1 MSTRDARAQRSHTM
15 RARTMLRT
23 VTLALAVCLAAPPL
37 ASAQT
42 PGAAAPLPPSV
53 KVGDTAPDFTANYLT
68 AADANGKRDRKAV
81 KLSEFRGQKNVV
93 LAFFPAAFSPG
104 CTSEMAKYRESAGEF
119 NANNTVILG
128 MRVHYLDWGTP
139 GLPPV
144 LFLHGGGLNVHTWDL
159 VCAALKTERHCL
171 ALDQR
176 GHGDS
181 EWSPVMDY
189 STESHAG
196 DLEAFVDH
204 LGLDRFVLVGMSLGG
219 ANALAWAG
227 AHSRRLAALVLVDVG
242 PEVRQAGVRKIAGFT
257 SEATPLDSVEEF
269 VTRALAF
276 NPRRD
281 ATLLRRSLLHN
292 LRRMPDGKWMWKY
305 DQRHRGRALDP
316 AAAARRREL
325 LWSAVAKV
333 SCPTL
338 VVRGAESDVF
348 HDEDAERLARA
359 LPAGRWV
366 TVAGAGHTV
375 QGDNPAGLLV
385 ALREFLG
392 EVAARR

>member
-1 MSTRDARAQRSHTM
+1 VSLSPEEFREHLKLSSATAGLTLPD
-15 RARTMLRT
+15 
-23 VTLALAVCLAAPPL
+23 LALPAAHH
-37 ASAQT
+37 
-42 PGAAAPLPPSV
+42 
-53 KVGDTAPDFTANYLT
+53 
-68 AADANGKRDRKAV
+68 
-81 KLSEFRGQKNVV
+81 VV
-93 LAFFPAAFSPG
+93 L
-104 CTSEMAKYRESAGEF
+104 R
-119 NANNTVILG
+119 G
-128 MRVHYLDWGTP
+128 MRFHYVDWGTR
-139 GLPPV
+139 GLPPM

-159 VCAALKTERHCL
+159 VCASLKPERHCL

-189 STESHAG
+189 ATESHAE
-196 DLEAFVDH
+196 DLGAFVDH

-227 AHSRRLAALVLVDVG
+227 RHSERLAALVLVDVG
-242 PEVRQAGVRKIAGFT
+242 PEVRQAGVRKIAAFT
-257 SEATPLDSVEEF
+257 SEAAPLDSVEEF
-269 VTRALAF
+269 VARALAF

-292 LRRMPDGKWMWKY
+292 LRRTPDGKWMWKY

-316 AAAARRREL
+316 AAAGRRREL

-338 VVRGAESDVF
+338 VVRGGESDVF
-348 HDEDAERLARA
+348 HDEDAERLSGA
-359 LPAGRWV
+359 LPRGRWV
-366 TVAGAGHTV
+366 KIPNAGHTV

-392 EVAARR
+392 EVAPER

>member
-1 MSTRDARAQRSHTM
+1 MSLSPEEFREH
-15 RARTMLRT
+15 L
-23 VTLALAVCLAAPPL
+23 
-37 ASAQT
+37 
-42 PGAAAPLPPSV
+42 
-53 KVGDTAPDFTANYLT
+53 
-68 AADANGKRDRKAV
+68 
-81 KLSEFRGQKNVV
+81 KLS
-93 LAFFPAAFSPG
+93 
-104 CTSEMAKYRESAGEF
+104 SATAGITLPDLELPDSHH
-119 NANNTVILG
+119 VILRG
-128 MRVHYLDWGTP
+128 MRFHYLDWGTR
-139 GLPPV
+139 GRPPM

-159 VCAALKTERHCL
+159 VCAALKPERHCL

-189 STESHAG
+189 ATESHAE
-196 DLEAFVDH
+196 DLDAFVSH
-204 LGLDRFVLVGMSLGG
+204 RGLDRFVLVGMSLGG

-227 AHSRRLAALVLVDVG
+227 RHSDRLAALVLVDVG
-242 PEVRQAGVRKIAGFT
+242 PEVRQAGVRKIAAFT
-257 SEATPLDSVEEF
+257 SEATPLDSVDDF
-269 VTRALAF
+269 IAKALAF

-305 DQRHRGRALDP
+305 DQRHRGRAMDP

-325 LWSAVAKV
+325 LWSAASKV

-348 HDEDAERLARA
+348 HDEDAERLAGA
-359 LPAGRWV
+359 LPDGRWV
-366 TVAGAGHTV
+366 KIANAGHTV

-385 ALREFLG
+385 AVRQFLG
-392 EVAARR
+392 DVAAAR

>member
-1 MSTRDARAQRSHTM
+1 MSLSPEEFREH
-15 RARTMLRT
+15 L
-23 VTLALAVCLAAPPL
+23 
-37 ASAQT
+37 
-42 PGAAAPLPPSV
+42 
-53 KVGDTAPDFTANYLT
+53 
-68 AADANGKRDRKAV
+68 
-81 KLSEFRGQKNVV
+81 KLS
-93 LAFFPAAFSPG
+93 
-104 CTSEMAKYRESAGEF
+104 SATAGITLPDLELPDSHH
-119 NANNTVILG
+119 VILRG
-128 MRVHYLDWGTP
+128 MRFHYLDWGTR
-139 GLPPV
+139 GRPPM

-159 VCAALKTERHCL
+159 VCAALKPERHCF

-189 STESHAG
+189 ATESHAE
-196 DLEAFVDH
+196 DLDAFVSH
-204 LGLDRFVLVGMSLGG
+204 RGLDRFVLVGMSLGG

-227 AHSRRLAALVLVDVG
+227 RHSDRLAALVLVDVG
-242 PEVRQAGVRKIAGFT
+242 PEVRQAGVRKIAAFT
-257 SEATPLDSVEEF
+257 SEATPLDSVEDF
-269 VTRALAF
+269 IAKALAF

-305 DQRHRGRALDP
+305 DQRHRGRAMDP

-325 LWSAVAKV
+325 LWSAVSKV

-348 HDEDAERLARA
+348 HDEDAERLAGA
-359 LPAGRWV
+359 LPDGRWV
-366 TVAGAGHTV
+366 KIANAGHTV

-385 ALREFLG
+385 AVRQFLRD
-392 EVAARR
+392 VAAAR